1 MEHTKDEINN
11 ENIPEE
17 VDIIDV
23 LTDEDNSE
31 PIYMYDEND
40 NLIEFEQVAV
50 IPLNENLYCILKP
63 VSQMD
68 DVAQDEALVFK
79 VVVDEEGISSL
90 ELEYDEAT
98 AVEVFDSYYKL
109 LDDYEKSEHDDDE
122 DDAAADGDDGE

>member
-122 DDAAADGDDGE
+122 DDDAADGDDGE